1 MVLKHILPEYEPS
14 NQPLFENEKKY
25 FKLFFFFI
33 QHYLDLS
40 PDASQVPTLTLLRS
54 NPFPFNLMMTL
65 PPACSKKTGIM
76 FLPEPHTA
84 FDPAS

>member
-1 MVLKHILPEYEPS
+1 MVLKYILPEYEPS
-14 NQPLFENEKKY
+14 NQPLFENEKKNV
-25 FKLFFFFI
+25 KLSILI

-40 PDASQVPTLTLLRS
+40 PDVSQVPTLTLLRS

-65 PPACSKKTGIM
+65 PPACSKKTGIV

-84 FDPAS
+84 LDPAT